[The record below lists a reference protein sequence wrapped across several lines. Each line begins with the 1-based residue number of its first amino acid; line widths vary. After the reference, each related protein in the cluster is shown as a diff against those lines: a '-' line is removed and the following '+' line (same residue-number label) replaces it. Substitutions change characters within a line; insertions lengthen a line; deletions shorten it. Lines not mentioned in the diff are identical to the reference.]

1 MKKIYISIFLISAF
15 LLSCF
20 GAFAKN
26 DIYSVAEKDN
36 FEFERKLNEL
46 NAKLR
51 ERIAQL
57 LGKYAE
63 MEAASNAENA
73 LETAC

>member
-1 MKKIYISIFLISAF
+1 MNMETIIA
-15 LLSCF
+15 
-20 GAFAKN
+20 
-26 DIYSVAEKDN
+26 VAETISHLKTDADYYRTLY
-36 FEFERKLNEL
+36 ENEQRE

-63 MEAASNAENA
+63 MEVASNAENA
-73 LETAC
+73 LETAG